1 MKKGDWTVCA
11 AKQEEEEGEIE
22 RKLKC
27 RIAVTHLRGEMQ
39 GRKDKRNEKAE
50 VYEYI
55 WSLANKWKWRGECYC
70 VSYLLEDLL

>member
-39 GRKDKRNEKAE
+39 GRNAG
-50 VYEYI
+50 
-55 WSLANKWKWRGECYC
+55 A
-70 VSYLLEDLL
+70 